1 LPSNENRIEL
11 MKYRIESAKSRLR
24 AAKVLFEAEEYK
36 DSINRSYYAMF
47 TAVRGLLA
55 LDAKDFSKHAG
66 VIAYFQREYI
76 KTGKIDKKY
85 SKYVTN
91 AFQIRNSAD
100 YTDFYIVSAEDARIQ
115 IQNAEEL
122 LAIIDEYINN
132 IV

>member
-1 LPSNENRIEL
+1 MPNNENRIEL
-11 MKYRIESAKSRLR
+11 MKYRIESAKARLR

-47 TAVRGLLA
+47 SAVRGLLA

-66 VIAYFQREYI
+66 VISYFQKEYI

-85 SKYVTN
+85 SKFITN

-100 YTDFYIVSAEDARIQ
+100 YTDFI
-115 IQNAEEL
+115 
-122 LAIIDEYINN
+122 
-132 IV
+132 